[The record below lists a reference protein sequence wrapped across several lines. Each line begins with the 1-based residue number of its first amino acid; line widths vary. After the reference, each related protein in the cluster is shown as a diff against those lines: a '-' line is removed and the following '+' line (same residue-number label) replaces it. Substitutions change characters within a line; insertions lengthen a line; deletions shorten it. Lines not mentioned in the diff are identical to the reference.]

1 MNMWDLWLVMIIAG
15 FVLLV
20 IAVALIFIFR
30 IPDLLDELS
39 GRRAKRQIKKLKEL
53 NIGTGGLDGMA
64 TEDMLS
70 VPNDGSLLS
79 EEIIKKD
86 LEDSNSEDTKVEFV
100 GDDDVTGVMNDVQEY
115 INNRHV
121 IEVIE
126 QQSSLTSSMSDN
138 KEVVQDEKTG
148 C

>member
-1 MNMWDLWLVMIIAG
+1 MWDLWLVMIIAG

-126 QQSSLTSSMSDN
+126 QQSSLTSNMSDN
-138 KEVVQDEKTG
+138 KEVVKDEKTG

>member
-1 MNMWDLWLVMIIAG
+1 MWDLWLVMIIVG

-126 QQSSLTSSMSDN
+126 QQSSLTSNMSDN
-138 KEVVQDEKTG
+138 KEVVKDEKTG

>member
-1 MNMWDLWLVMIIAG
+1 MWDLWLVMIIAG

-121 IEVIE
+121 IDVIE
-126 QQSSLTSSMSDN
+126 QQSSLTSNISDN
-138 KEVVQDEKTG
+138 KEVVKDEKTG

>member
-1 MNMWDLWLVMIIAG
+1 MNMWDLWLVMIIVG

-126 QQSSLTSSMSDN
+126 QQSSLTSNMSDN
-138 KEVVQDEKTG
+138 KEVVKDEKTG

>member
-1 MNMWDLWLVMIIAG
+1 MWDLWLVMIIAG